1 MSVAQPANVTPIN
14 KKAALQELY
23 DTLHKKNMFPFW
35 ATTEGVEHDEIKQ
48 LMATSKAIPFVWSYA
63 DIEPLLQRAAELVTM
78 SDSERRSLILLNP
91 GLAPKRASVST
102 MYTAYRLND
111 PDEIMPPHKHSPS
124 AVRFGLT
131 GKGNFTGVE
140 GEDVVHPRAQGAEL
154 QRGEQLV
161 DGGSVSGAANQ
172 VGRAQL
178 KLDLSVQLGE
188 QPVGL
193 HLLQM
198 RAQRRH
204 GPGGVAFHRTAA
216 DAHRRGDLGLGK
228 VRVVP

>member
-1 MSVAQPANVTPIN
+1 MAQPANVTPIN

-140 GEDVVHPRAQGAEL
+140 GEDVVF
-154 QRGEQLV
+154 
-161 DGGSVSGAANQ
+161 
-172 VGRAQL
+172 
-178 KLDLSVQLGE
+178 
-188 QPVGL
+188 
-193 HLLQM
+193 
-198 RAQRRH
+198 
-204 GPGGVAFHRTAA
+204 GPGDIAQAHTA
-216 DAHRRGDLGLGK
+216 DEWISLSQLEQGK
-228 VRVVP
+228 NMLLRFLKSLP